1 MTAVVL
7 GFRSESVPAFPGDQ
21 IWDLMQAKLCIILH
35 NMAHIMNNVVV
46 LLQNMIVLSIKM
58 KEIFDTNIAFSEF
71 AK

>member
-1 MTAVVL
+1 
-7 GFRSESVPAFPGDQ
+7 
-21 IWDLMQAKLCIILH
+21 
-35 NMAHIMNNVVV
+35 MAHIMNNVVV